1 LIVLTSLI
9 LHYTAG
15 ELINVLRE
23 AKQDVPSDLLAFGT
37 TVKKKEH
44 KL

>member
-1 LIVLTSLI
+1 MCSVVTLLVR
-9 LHYTAG
+9 AG

-23 AKQDVPSDLLAFGT
+23 AKQKVPEALLAFGT